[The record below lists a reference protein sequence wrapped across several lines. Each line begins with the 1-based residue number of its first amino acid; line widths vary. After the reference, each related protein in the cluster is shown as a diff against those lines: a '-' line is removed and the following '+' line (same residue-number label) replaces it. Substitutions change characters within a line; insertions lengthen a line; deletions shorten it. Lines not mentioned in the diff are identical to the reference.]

1 MKADEFRALT
11 DQELVNHIDDLK
23 RSLLQMRIQLHS
35 GQLSGSS
42 QVRELRRDIARALTV
57 QNERRQAVAA
67 APAGK

>member
-11 DQELVNHIDDLK
+11 DHELVNHIDDLK

-57 QNERRQAVAA
+57 QNERRQAVAT